1 MNSPLSP
8 ALRTLNS
15 PFDVLRQFD
24 RALQGSGIMDGSQ
37 GSTPVGTGTFAVDV
51 REEDDTLVVEAELP
65 GFSKDQID
73 VNVENG
79 LLTIEASRH
88 ERKQVGNDHDV
99 QDADHGSDKPQAK
112 RSRQH
117 IQERVEHVSRRFS
130 LPKAYD
136 ATSVDASLQDGVL
149 TLRLPKR
156 EDVKPRKI
164 EVR

>member
-1 MNSPLSP
+1 MNTLP
-8 ALRTLNS
+8 TLNN
-15 PFDVLRQFD
+15 PFDMLRQFD
-24 RALQGSGIMDGSQ
+24 RAVNGGASFFDGSG
-37 GSTPVGTGTFAVDV
+37 GSTPVGTGGFAVDV

-79 LLTIEASRH
+79 LLTIEADRT
-88 ERKQVGNDHDV
+88 ERKQVG
-99 QDADHGSDKPQAK
+99 QDADGGEPQASK
-112 RSRQH
+112 SPARKH
-117 IQERVEHVSRRFS
+117 IQERTMHVSRRFS

-136 ATSVDASLQDGVL
+136 ATSVDASLDSGVL

-164 EVR
+164 EVK